1 MHFTLQAE
9 YILQARPFSND
20 NHYVLLKERY
30 WEIIHFDTQELSK
43 KAVGREESFQNG
55 IGVPESED
63 GRNEDH
69 DPESDTL
76 KRKKVRATTGD
87 LAKFLRTEQEQ
98 GKTSEFSS
106 PHHMLHPDQMMS
118 NTASLYSM
126 NTDVTGVTGM
136 YLLKVSKTNQ
146 TKKNKTDT

>member
-1 MHFTLQAE
+1 MKCG
-9 YILQARPFSND
+9 S
-20 NHYVLLKERY
+20 
-30 WEIIHFDTQELSK
+30 QELSK

-55 IGVPESED
+55 VGVQEPEEV
-63 GRNEDH
+63 RNEDY

-98 GKTSEFSS
+98 GKNPDFPS

-126 NTDVTGVTGM
+126 NTDVTGVTGEFQLLLIKAKRSIFKFS
-136 YLLKVSKTNQ
+136 YLACQN
-146 TKKNKTDT
+146 